1 MMLVTCLNPAVDVT
15 YTVDALTPG
24 ASHRVRTVT
33 RRAGGK
39 GINVA
44 RVARLLEHSPLV
56 VGLAGEAGSAVF
68 VPQLSRDGISSDF
81 VHVDGESRQ
90 TVTVVD
96 EAGATVL
103 NEPGPR
109 ISPREWIRFVAL
121 FVERATSA
129 EVVVLSGSL
138 PPGVPR
144 SAYAELTAKARRLG
158 AAVIVDADGEPLRKA
173 LAAGPEVVKPNA
185 AEAAALL
192 GRPVESAK
200 DARDAA
206 EALCADGARAAIVS
220 LGPLGLVATAYGTS
234 YRVRLPEP
242 VSGNPTGAGD
252 ALVAAVA
259 CGLLHGRA
267 LREVLCDAV
276 AVSAAAV
283 AIPYAGAF
291 DRRLAHRLRRNL
303 IVEEF

>member
-1 MMLVTCLNPAVDVT
+1 MLVTCLNPAVDVT
-15 YTVDALTPG
+15 YTVPTLTPG
-24 ASHRVRTVT
+24 QSHRVGGVT

-44 RVARLLEHSPLV
+44 RVARQLGQNPLV
-56 VGLAGEAGSAVF
+56 IGLAGEAGSAVF
-68 VPQLSRDGISSDF
+68 VPQLSRHGISSDF

-109 ISPREWIRFVAL
+109 ISPHEWTRFFAL
-121 FVERATSA
+121 FAERVAA
-129 EVVVLSGSL
+129 AKVVVLSGSL
-138 PPGVPR
+138 PPGMPPTV
-144 SAYAELTAKARRLG
+144 YADLTSTARQGG
-158 AAVIVDADGEPLRKA
+158 AAVIVDADGDVLRKA
-173 LAAGPEVVKPNA
+173 LAAEPDVVKPNA
-185 AEAAALL
+185 AEAAAVL
-192 GRPVESAK
+192 GRPIENAR

-206 EALCADGARAAIVS
+206 ESLRADGAKAAIVS
-220 LGPLGLVATAYGTS
+220 LGPQGLVAAADDGS

-242 VSGNPTGAGD
+242 VDGNPTGAGD
-252 ALVAAVA
+252 ALVAVVA
-259 CGLLHGRA
+259 RGLLRGLA
-267 LREVLCDAV
+267 LPEVLCDAA

-291 DRRLAHRLRRNL
+291 DPRLARRLRPNL
-303 IVEEF
+303 TVEEF